1 MTNQSI
7 FDNQQKNTRKQEK
20 TIQIFITGGTFDK
33 SYDYIEGALYF
44 KETHLPQMLK
54 KAGANLIFRLK
65 R

>member
-7 FDNQQKNTRKQEK
+7 FDNQQKKLVKKEK